1 MLSVQTIDVAL
12 GRPLVGRVRSIVGVP
27 EPNIN
32 RTERLTCQYG
42 LPEPPPPPGQA
53 SPVPMEVSISVYGDE
68 ASAQERVAATID
80 SERGRGAT
88 PSTVQV
94 GPADGTLLVT
104 ADTRLL
110 VAVDG
115 PITLA
120 ISVAPG
126 VADDRLEEVLADIG
140 GQVLEALAR

>member
-88 PSTVQV
+88 PSTVQL

-126 VADDRLEEVLADIG
+126 VADDRIEEVLADIG